1 VCSPIGPFNVLSEAR
16 LQTVQSIHPAA
27 DAGCRGSLAH
37 KWDGEEMRSRAE
49 VRSDVYAE
57 SDGNLCMLAI
67 MHRARIPGGFLSR
80 DLLVDDE
87 RCGSVSG
94 DG

>member
-1 VCSPIGPFNVLSEAR
+1 
-16 LQTVQSIHPAA
+16 
-27 DAGCRGSLAH
+27 
-37 KWDGEEMRSRAE
+37 MRSRAE

-67 MHRARIPGGFLSR
+67 MQRARMPGGYWSR

-94 DG
+94 DGDG